1 MNKNKLAVM
10 FITFLVLIAITP
22 FIFSKLMNAKYNKM
36 LNQLRQKGLVIKVVE
51 DKSTYLTTDK
61 ILDVTIPAEVLDL
74 QNVAKSVRLKV
85 ETKFKNLPVTNVVF
99 LNDVE
104 EVKLLDSYAEIQKDV
119 NEFFKNHV
127 KFVVTTPNFRDYAY
141 RFNDIDIKKDFNAV
155 IKNIK
160 GTLSV
165 NDIVKNRF
173 FIQTA
178 YIKQGSQI
186 IEIKSIKG
194 DSEGND
200 KTYHSNVTFNVNVNL
215 PSVKVQVNDVT
226 LKSYYSIDKKT
237 NVIFSADFNK
247 LLAKDVAQV
256 ENFKFKFSMK
266 KVDTEALEELSK
278 NSQSQEAL
286 NRVFE
291 KGLCLG
297 LTSSVKS
304 AEITKQDL
312 GGYDLTLSA
321 DFLPTKDFA
330 QKIESKNIDFLNLHL
345 HFVSSAQIANLIMN
359 VYPQSAFLFALAK
372 KENGNVELNLDI
384 KKGRLYSNGQLVE

>member
-173 FIQTA
+173 SIQTA